1 MELNENENLSLGD
14 MAGMGEVSLP
24 SETSVGSGD
33 IPAGKGDAEEEY
45 KKKRNKKKQREM
57 KNIISFESFGSTN
70 EAKAYKLK
78 ASEFGADTHSA
89 AYNVKGETTWRVHST
104 YAIDQVSGENNPEER
119 DVVFFEAMPINNDIY
134 IKIGGINN
142 LKRSNGATVGN
153 NFGTTIEEWKKD
165 PKGIAKEASDF
176 LTDATHLKWINKKA
190 RSEGQTIKWALKDD
204 YSSII
209 EDLVNKSL
217 GLSESVVTEGMSKSA
232 IKKAIKVIDKQID
245 TETGG
250 DGEPL
255 DNETLQALEQE
266 RERLLAMNEGK
277 FDGIADLVK
286 SLHFEMDPKTAE
298 EKKIEIGYRQGEVT
312 KRKQIEGGN
321 YSLRRFRKEIKYW
334 DGNKRDQEWA
344 EGVFAGPDHYNTV
357 KSTLGAGPH
366 AKKVKKVRW
375 NQRKYDQ
382 WLEDVASN
390 DGWKNAFDMA
400 QNAQFEPG
408 LIDWV
413 EKNFRGDDPMQRIQW
428 DIEAFAESTSNTL
441 VNLKHINENKVVDKE
456 TEDEIF
462 DSETYYTISKVLAI
476 ARKSKECKEQY
487 KRETNFGNGLQMA
500 ERLKKEFPKIQFR
513 CRVYRSE
520 WNYGGNLCLAI
531 DLRGK
536 SWKHEV
542 FKFSSNNSTR
552 RPNYSFAKLFNG
564 TKKVSTNEVEDEWGM
579 GIVHGSY
586 QSISSFD
593 KFMDDVVGV
602 FKDYKRV
609 NGVEF
614 DMKTILAGFKVN
626 DKILAEWTRL
636 KPRIEKQYDIAKA
649 SGRKAHRR
657 IELRMPY
664 IRTAEKKVYYKT
676 DEPRELRHPDEYGES
691 AYNIIDGKDYA
702 KYEAAQAKV
711 SDMIEKFCKK
721 HNFEFVWAAS
731 W

>member
-57 KNIISFESFGSTN
+57 KNIISFESFGSLDEGKTISSS
-70 EAKAYKLK
+70 KI
-78 ASEFGADTHSA
+78 SMMGARVLNKISIGTIFDTEDGNYEITDYGRQA
-89 AYNVKGETTWRVHST
+89 NAFKE
-104 YAIDQVSGENNPEER
+104 
-119 DVVFFEAMPINNDIY
+119 FEAEHNGKKVKVKLTAMYGVKLEVTDDV
-134 IKIGGINN
+134 
-142 LKRSNGATVGN
+142 RSARFN
-153 NFGTTIEEWKKD
+153 
-165 PKGIAKEASDF
+165 KEVK
-176 LTDATHLKWINKKA
+176 LN
-190 RSEGQTIKWALKDD
+190 
-204 YSSII
+204 SII
-209 EDLVNKSL
+209 L
-217 GLSESVVTEGMSKSA
+217 ESV
-232 IKKAIKVIDKQID
+232 
-245 TETGG
+245 
-250 DGEPL
+250 
-255 DNETLQALEQE
+255 
-266 RERLLAMNEGK
+266 NEGK

-366 AKKVKKVRW
+366 KKAVKKVRW
-375 NQRKYDQ
+375 TQRKYDQ

-390 DGWKNAFDMA
+390 DGWKNAYDMA

-428 DIEAFAESTSNTL
+428 DIEAFAESTSTKL
-441 VNLKHINENKVVDKE
+441 THLKSINEDVILDKE
-456 TEDEIF
+456 TDDEIF

-476 ARKSKECKEQY
+476 ARKSKECKEAY
-487 KRETNFGNGLQMA
+487 KRESNFGNGLQMA
-500 ERLKKEFPKIQFR
+500 ERLKKEFPKIQFK

-520 WNYGGNLCLAI
+520 WNYGGNLCLSI
-531 DLRGK
+531 ELRGK

-542 FKFSSNNSTR
+542 FKFQSNNSTR
-552 RPNYSFAKLFNG
+552 KPNYSFAKLFNG
-564 TKKVSTNEVEDEWGM
+564 TKKVSTGKVEDDWGM
-579 GIVHGSY
+579 GTVHGSY
-586 QSISSFD
+586 KSISSFD

-614 DMKTILAGFKVN
+614 DMKTILAGFKAN

-691 AYNIIDGKDYA
+691 AYNIIDGRDYA

>member
-57 KNIISFESFGSTN
+57 KNIISFESF
-70 EAKAYKLK
+70 
-78 ASEFGADTHSA
+78 
-89 AYNVKGETTWRVHST
+89 
-104 YAIDQVSGENNPEER
+104 
-119 DVVFFEAMPINNDIY
+119 
-134 IKIGGINN
+134 
-142 LKRSNGATVGN
+142 
-153 NFGTTIEEWKKD
+153 
-165 PKGIAKEASDF
+165 KE
-176 LTDATHLKWINKKA
+176 
-190 RSEGQTIKWALKDD
+190 
-204 YSSII
+204 
-209 EDLVNKSL
+209 
-217 GLSESVVTEGMSKSA
+217 
-232 IKKAIKVIDKQID
+232 KV
-245 TETGG
+245 
-250 DGEPL
+250 
-255 DNETLQALEQE
+255 
-266 RERLLAMNEGK
+266 NEGK
-277 FDGIADLVK
+277 FDGIGDLVK

-298 EKKIEIGYRQGEVT
+298 EKKIELGKRQGEVT

-366 AKKVKKVRW
+366 TKPVKKVRW

-413 EKNFRGDDPMQRIQW
+413 EKNFRGDDPIQRIQW

-441 VNLKHINENKVVDKE
+441 ANLKHINETKVLDEE
-456 TEDEIF
+456 TNDEIF

-487 KRETNFGNGLQMA
+487 KRESNFGNGLQLA
-500 ERLKKEFPKIQFR
+500 ERLKKEFPKIQFK

-520 WNYGGNLCLAI
+520 WNYGGNLCLSI
-531 DLRGK
+531 ELRGK

-542 FKFSSNNSTR
+542 FKFQSNNSTR

-564 TKKVSTNEVEDEWGM
+564 TKKVSTGKVEDEWGM

-593 KFMDDVVGV
+593 KFMDDIVGV

-614 DMKTILAGFKVN
+614 DMKNILAGFKAG
-626 DKILAEWTRL
+626 DKILAEWSKL

-676 DEPRELRHPDEYGES
+676 DEPRELRHPDEYGQS
-691 AYNIIDGKDYA
+691 AYDIIDGRDYA
-702 KYEAAQAKV
+702 KYEAAQAKI

>member
-1 MELNENENLSLGD
+1 
-14 MAGMGEVSLP
+14 
-24 SETSVGSGD
+24 
-33 IPAGKGDAEEEY
+33 
-45 KKKRNKKKQREM
+45 
-57 KNIISFESFGSTN
+57 
-70 EAKAYKLK
+70 
-78 ASEFGADTHSA
+78 
-89 AYNVKGETTWRVHST
+89 
-104 YAIDQVSGENNPEER
+104 
-119 DVVFFEAMPINNDIY
+119 
-134 IKIGGINN
+134 
-142 LKRSNGATVGN
+142 
-153 NFGTTIEEWKKD
+153 
-165 PKGIAKEASDF
+165 
-176 LTDATHLKWINKKA
+176 
-190 RSEGQTIKWALKDD
+190 
-204 YSSII
+204 
-209 EDLVNKSL
+209 
-217 GLSESVVTEGMSKSA
+217 
-232 IKKAIKVIDKQID
+232 
-245 TETGG
+245 
-250 DGEPL
+250 
-255 DNETLQALEQE
+255 
-266 RERLLAMNEGK
+266 
-277 FDGIADLVK
+277 
-286 SLHFEMDPKTAE
+286 
-298 EKKIEIGYRQGEVT
+298 
-312 KRKQIEGGN
+312 
-321 YSLRRFRKEIKYW
+321 
-334 DGNKRDQEWA
+334 
-344 EGVFAGPDHYNTV
+344 
-357 KSTLGAGPH
+357 
-366 AKKVKKVRW
+366 
-375 NQRKYDQ
+375 
-382 WLEDVASN
+382 
-390 DGWKNAFDMA
+390 MA

-413 EKNFRGDDPMQRIQW
+413 EKNFRGEDAMQRIQW
-428 DIEAFAESTSNTL
+428 DIEAFAESTATKL
-441 VNLKHINENKVVDKE
+441 THLKSINESAVLDKE
-456 TEDEIF
+456 TDDEIF

-476 ARKSKECKEQY
+476 SRKSKECKEAY
-487 KRETNFGNGLQMA
+487 KRGSNFGNGLQMA

-614 DMKTILAGFKVN
+614 DMKTILADFKAN

-636 KPRIEKQYDIAKA
+636 KPRIEKQYDTAKE

-711 SDMIEKFCKK
+711 SDMIENFCKK
-721 HNFEFVWAAS
+721 HKFEFVWAAS

>member
-1 MELNENENLSLGD
+1 MKKLLLL
-14 MAGMGEVSLP
+14 ALITL
-24 SETSVGSGD
+24 TSIAHSQVTAYHMVYVNSVD
-33 IPAGKGDAEEEY
+33 QAK
-45 KKKRNKKKQREM
+45 
-57 KNIISFESFGSTN
+57 FESV
-70 EAKAYKLK
+70 E
-78 ASEFGADTHSA
+78 
-89 AYNVKGETTWRVHST
+89 
-104 YAIDQVSGENNPEER
+104 
-119 DVVFFEAMPINNDIY
+119 
-134 IKIGGINN
+134 
-142 LKRSNGATVGN
+142 
-153 NFGTTIEEWKKD
+153 KD
-165 PKGIAKEASDF
+165 
-176 LTDATHLKWINKKA
+176 
-190 RSEGQTIKWALKDD
+190 
-204 YSSII
+204 Y
-209 EDLVNKSL
+209 
-217 GLSESVVTEGMSKSA
+217 MSKMA
-232 IKKAIKVIDKQID
+232 QKAV
-245 TETGG
+245 
-250 DGEPL
+250 
-255 DNETLQALEQE
+255 
-266 RERLLAMNEGK
+266 NEGK
-277 FDGIADLVK
+277 FDGIGDLVK

-298 EKKIEIGYRQGEVT
+298 EKKIELGKRQGEVT

-357 KSTLGAGPH
+357 KSTLGAGIH
-366 AKKVKKVRW
+366 AKPAKKVRW

-413 EKNFRGDDPMQRIQW
+413 GKNFRGDDPMQRIQW

-441 VNLKHINENKVVDKE
+441 VNLKHINETKVLDKE

-487 KRETNFGNGLQMA
+487 KRKSNFGNGLQMA
-500 ERLKKEFPKIQFR
+500 ERLKKEFPKIQFK

-520 WNYGGNLCLAI
+520 WNYGGNLCLSI
-531 DLRGK
+531 ELRGK

-542 FKFSSNNSTR
+542 FKFQSNNSTR

-564 TKKVSTNEVEDEWGM
+564 TKKISTGEVEDEWGM

-586 QSISSFD
+586 QSISNFD
-593 KFMDDVVGV
+593 KFMDDVVGI

-614 DMKTILAGFKVN
+614 DMKTILAGFKAG

-636 KPRIEKQYDIAKA
+636 KPRIEKQYDVAKA
-649 SGRKAHRR
+649 SARKAHRR

-676 DEPRELRHPDEYGES
+676 DEPRELRHPDEYGQS
-691 AYNIIDGKDYA
+691 AYDIIDGRDYA
-702 KYEAAQAKV
+702 KYEAAQAKI
-711 SDMIEKFCKK
+711 SDIIEKFCKK
-721 HNFEFVWAAS
+721 HNFEFVWAAN

>member
-1 MELNENENLSLGD
+1 MELNENLSLGD

-24 SETSVGSGD
+24 TETSVGSGD

-45 KKKRNKKKQREM
+45 KKKRNKKKQRKM
-57 KNIISFESFGSTN
+57 KNIISFESFGSAN
-70 EAKAYKLK
+70 
-78 ASEFGADTHSA
+78 
-89 AYNVKGETTWRVHST
+89 
-104 YAIDQVSGENNPEER
+104 
-119 DVVFFEAMPINNDIY
+119 
-134 IKIGGINN
+134 
-142 LKRSNGATVGN
+142 
-153 NFGTTIEEWKKD
+153 
-165 PKGIAKEASDF
+165 
-176 LTDATHLKWINKKA
+176 
-190 RSEGQTIKWALKDD
+190 
-204 YSSII
+204 
-209 EDLVNKSL
+209 
-217 GLSESVVTEGMSKSA
+217 EGMSKSA
-232 IKKAIKVIDKQID
+232 VKKAIKVIDKQID

-266 RERLLAMNEGK
+266 RERLEGLLSESVVDEGKTISSSKISMMGAKILNKISIGTIFDTEDGNYEITDYGQQANAFKEFEAEHNGKKVKVKLTAMYGVKLEVTDDVRSARFNKEVRLNSIILESLNEGK
-277 FDGIADLVK
+277 FDGIGDLVK

-298 EKKIEIGYRQGEVT
+298 EKKIELGKRQGEVT
-312 KRKQIEGGN
+312 KRKQIDGGN
-321 YSLRRFRKEIKYW
+321 YALRRFRKEIKYW
-334 DGNKRDQEWA
+334 DGNRRDQEWA
-344 EGVFAGPDHYNTV
+344 EGIFAGPEHYNTV

-366 AKKVKKVRW
+366 KKAAKKVRW
-375 NQRKYDQ
+375 TQKKYDQ

-413 EKNFRGDDPMQRIQW
+413 EKNFRGEDAMQRIQW
-428 DIEAFAESTSNTL
+428 DIEAFAESTTTKL
-441 VNLKHINENKVVDKE
+441 THLKSINEDAVLDKQ
-456 TEDEIF
+456 TDDEIF
-462 DSETYYTISKVLAI
+462 DSETYYTISKVLSI
-476 ARKSKECKEQY
+476 ARKSKECKEEY
-487 KRETNFGNGLQMA
+487 KRETNFGSGLQMA

-513 CRVYRSE
+513 CRVYRSA

-536 SWKHEV
+536 SYKHEV
-542 FKFSSNNSTR
+542 FKFQSNNSTR
-552 RPNYSFAKLFNG
+552 KPNYSFAKLFNG

-579 GIVHGSY
+579 GIVHGGY

-649 SGRKAHRR
+649 SARKAHRR

-691 AYNIIDGKDYA
+691 AYDIIDGKDYA

>member
-1 MELNENENLSLGD
+1 MELNENLSLGD

-57 KNIISFESFGSTN
+57 KNIISFESFGSVT

-89 AYNVKGETTWRVHST
+89 PYNVKGEPTWRVHST

-153 NFGTTIEEWKKD
+153 NFSTTIEEWKND
-165 PKGIAKEASDF
+165 PEGIAKEASEF
-176 LTDATHLKWINKKA
+176 LTDAIHLKWINKKA

-204 YSSII
+204 YSSVII
-209 EDLVNKSL
+209 DLVNKSL
-217 GLSESVVTEGMSKSA
+217 GLSESAVTEGMSKSA

-266 RERLLAMNEGK
+266 RERLLGLNEGK

-298 EKKIEIGYRQGEVT
+298 EKKIELGYRQGEVT

-357 KSTLGAGPH
+357 KSTLGAGIHSKP
-366 AKKVKKVRW
+366 AKKVRW

-441 VNLKHINENKVVDKE
+441 VNLKHINETKVVDKE

-487 KRETNFGNGLQMA
+487 KRESNFGNGLQLA
-500 ERLKKEFPKIQFR
+500 ERLKKEFPKIQFK

-520 WNYGGNLCLAI
+520 WNYGGNLCLSI
-531 DLRGK
+531 ELRGK

-542 FKFSSNNSTR
+542 FKFQSNNSTR

-564 TKKVSTNEVEDEWGM
+564 TKKISTGKVEDEWGM

-614 DMKTILAGFKVN
+614 DMKTVLAGFKAG
-626 DKILAEWTRL
+626 DKILAEWTKL

-657 IELRMPY
+657 IEIRMPY

-676 DEPRELRHPDEYGES
+676 DEPRELRHPDEYGQS
-691 AYNIIDGKDYA
+691 AYDIIDGRDYA

>member
-57 KNIISFESFGSTN
+57 KNIISFESFGSLDEGKTISSS
-70 EAKAYKLK
+70 KI
-78 ASEFGADTHSA
+78 SMMGARVLNKISIGTIFDTEDGNYEITDYGRQA
-89 AYNVKGETTWRVHST
+89 NAFKE
-104 YAIDQVSGENNPEER
+104 
-119 DVVFFEAMPINNDIY
+119 FEAEHNGKKVKVKLTAMYGVKLEVTDDV
-134 IKIGGINN
+134 
-142 LKRSNGATVGN
+142 RSARFN
-153 NFGTTIEEWKKD
+153 
-165 PKGIAKEASDF
+165 KEVK
-176 LTDATHLKWINKKA
+176 LN
-190 RSEGQTIKWALKDD
+190 
-204 YSSII
+204 SII
-209 EDLVNKSL
+209 L
-217 GLSESVVTEGMSKSA
+217 ESV
-232 IKKAIKVIDKQID
+232 
-245 TETGG
+245 
-250 DGEPL
+250 
-255 DNETLQALEQE
+255 
-266 RERLLAMNEGK
+266 NEGK

-366 AKKVKKVRW
+366 KKAVKKVRW
-375 NQRKYDQ
+375 TQRKYDQ

-390 DGWKNAFDMA
+390 DGWKNAYDMA

-428 DIEAFAESTSNTL
+428 DIEAFAESTSTKL
-441 VNLKHINENKVVDKE
+441 THLKSINEDVILDKE
-456 TEDEIF
+456 TDDEIF

-476 ARKSKECKEQY
+476 ARKSKECKEAY
-487 KRETNFGNGLQMA
+487 KRESNFCNGLQMA
-500 ERLKKEFPKIQFR
+500 ERLKKEFPKIQFK

-520 WNYGGNLCLAI
+520 WNYGGNLCLSI
-531 DLRGK
+531 ELRGK

-542 FKFSSNNSTR
+542 FKFQSNNSTR
-552 RPNYSFAKLFNG
+552 KPNYSFAKLFNG
-564 TKKVSTNEVEDEWGM
+564 TKKVSTGKVEDDWGM
-579 GIVHGSY
+579 GTVHGSY

-614 DMKTILAGFKVN
+614 DMKTILAGFKAN

-691 AYNIIDGKDYA
+691 AYNIIDGRDYA

>member
-57 KNIISFESFGSTN
+57 KNIISFESFGSLDEGKTISSS
-70 EAKAYKLK
+70 KI
-78 ASEFGADTHSA
+78 SMMGARVLNKISIGTIFDTEDGNYEITDYGRQA
-89 AYNVKGETTWRVHST
+89 NAFKE
-104 YAIDQVSGENNPEER
+104 
-119 DVVFFEAMPINNDIY
+119 FEAEHNGKKVKVKLTAMYGVKLEVTDDV
-134 IKIGGINN
+134 
-142 LKRSNGATVGN
+142 RSARFN
-153 NFGTTIEEWKKD
+153 
-165 PKGIAKEASDF
+165 KEVK
-176 LTDATHLKWINKKA
+176 LN
-190 RSEGQTIKWALKDD
+190 
-204 YSSII
+204 SII
-209 EDLVNKSL
+209 L
-217 GLSESVVTEGMSKSA
+217 ESV
-232 IKKAIKVIDKQID
+232 
-245 TETGG
+245 
-250 DGEPL
+250 
-255 DNETLQALEQE
+255 
-266 RERLLAMNEGK
+266 NEGK

-366 AKKVKKVRW
+366 KKAVKKVRW
-375 NQRKYDQ
+375 TQRKYDQ

-390 DGWKNAFDMA
+390 DGWKNAYDMA

-428 DIEAFAESTSNTL
+428 DIEAFAESTSTKL
-441 VNLKHINENKVVDKE
+441 THLKSINEDVILDKE
-456 TEDEIF
+456 TDDEIF

-476 ARKSKECKEQY
+476 ARKSKECKEAY
-487 KRETNFGNGLQMA
+487 KRESNFGNGLQMA
-500 ERLKKEFPKIQFR
+500 ERLKKEFPKIQFK

-520 WNYGGNLCLAI
+520 WNYGGNLCLSI
-531 DLRGK
+531 ELRGK

-542 FKFSSNNSTR
+542 FKFQSNNSTR
-552 RPNYSFAKLFNG
+552 KPNYSFAKLFNG
-564 TKKVSTNEVEDEWGM
+564 TKKVSTGKVEDEWGM

-614 DMKTILAGFKVN
+614 DMKTILAGFKAN

-691 AYNIIDGKDYA
+691 AYNIIDGRDYA

>member
-1 MELNENENLSLGD
+1 MELNENLSLGD
-14 MAGMGEVSLP
+14 MSGMGEVSLP
-24 SETSVGSGD
+24 TETSVGSGD

-57 KNIISFESFGSTN
+57 KNIISFESFGSVT

-89 AYNVKGETTWRVHST
+89 PYSVKGEPTWRVHST

-153 NFGTTIEEWKKD
+153 NFSTTIEEWKND
-165 PKGIAKEASDF
+165 PEGIAKEASEF

-204 YSSII
+204 YSSVII
-209 EDLVNKSL
+209 DLVNKSL

-266 RERLLAMNEGK
+266 RERLIGLNEGK

-298 EKKIEIGYRQGEVT
+298 EKKIELGYRQGEVT
-312 KRKQIEGGN
+312 KRKQIDGGN

-344 EGVFAGPDHYNTV
+344 EGVFAGPEHYNTV

-441 VNLKHINENKVVDKE
+441 VNLKHINETKVVDKE

-500 ERLKKEFPKIQFR
+500 ERLKKEFPKIQFK

-520 WNYGGNLCLAI
+520 WNYGGNLCLSI
-531 DLRGK
+531 ELRGK

-542 FKFSSNNSTR
+542 FKFQSNNSTR

-564 TKKVSTNEVEDEWGM
+564 TKKISTGKVEDEWGM

-593 KFMDDVVGV
+593 KFMDDIVGI

-614 DMKTILAGFKVN
+614 DMKTILAGFKVG

-657 IELRMPY
+657 IEIRMPY

-676 DEPRELRHPDEYGES
+676 DEPRELRHPDEYGQS
-691 AYNIIDGKDYA
+691 AYDIIDGRDYA

-721 HNFEFVWAAS
+721 HNFRFVWAAS

>member
-57 KNIISFESFGSTN
+57 KNIISFESFGSLDEGKTISSS
-70 EAKAYKLK
+70 KI
-78 ASEFGADTHSA
+78 SMMGARVLNKISIGTIFDTEDGNYEITDYGRQA
-89 AYNVKGETTWRVHST
+89 NAFKE
-104 YAIDQVSGENNPEER
+104 
-119 DVVFFEAMPINNDIY
+119 FEAEHNGKKVKVKLTAMYGVKLEVTDDV
-134 IKIGGINN
+134 
-142 LKRSNGATVGN
+142 RSARFN
-153 NFGTTIEEWKKD
+153 
-165 PKGIAKEASDF
+165 KEVK
-176 LTDATHLKWINKKA
+176 LN
-190 RSEGQTIKWALKDD
+190 
-204 YSSII
+204 SII
-209 EDLVNKSL
+209 L
-217 GLSESVVTEGMSKSA
+217 ESV
-232 IKKAIKVIDKQID
+232 
-245 TETGG
+245 
-250 DGEPL
+250 
-255 DNETLQALEQE
+255 
-266 RERLLAMNEGK
+266 NEGK

-366 AKKVKKVRW
+366 KKAVKKVRW
-375 NQRKYDQ
+375 TQRKYDQ

-390 DGWKNAFDMA
+390 DGWKNAYDMA

-428 DIEAFAESTSNTL
+428 DIEAFAESTSTKL
-441 VNLKHINENKVVDKE
+441 THLKSINEDVILDKE
-456 TEDEIF
+456 TDDEIF

-476 ARKSKECKEQY
+476 ARKSKECKEAY
-487 KRETNFGNGLQMA
+487 KRESNFGNGLQMA
-500 ERLKKEFPKIQFR
+500 ERLKKEFPKIQFK

-520 WNYGGNLCLAI
+520 WNYGGNLCLSI
-531 DLRGK
+531 ELRGK

-542 FKFSSNNSTR
+542 FKFQSNNSTR
-552 RPNYSFAKLFNG
+552 KPNYSFAKLFNG
-564 TKKVSTNEVEDEWGM
+564 TKKVSTGKVEDEWGM

-614 DMKTILAGFKVN
+614 DMKTILAGFKAN

-691 AYNIIDGKDYA
+691 AYNIIDGRDYA
-702 KYEAAQAKV
+702 KYEAAQAKI

>member
-57 KNIISFESFGSTN
+57 KNIISFESFGSLDEGKTISSS
-70 EAKAYKLK
+70 KI
-78 ASEFGADTHSA
+78 SMMGARVLNKISIGTIFDTEDGNYEITDYGRQA
-89 AYNVKGETTWRVHST
+89 NAFKE
-104 YAIDQVSGENNPEER
+104 
-119 DVVFFEAMPINNDIY
+119 FEAEHNGKKVKVKLTAMYGVKLEVTDDV
-134 IKIGGINN
+134 
-142 LKRSNGATVGN
+142 RSARFN
-153 NFGTTIEEWKKD
+153 
-165 PKGIAKEASDF
+165 KEVK
-176 LTDATHLKWINKKA
+176 LN
-190 RSEGQTIKWALKDD
+190 
-204 YSSII
+204 SII
-209 EDLVNKSL
+209 L
-217 GLSESVVTEGMSKSA
+217 ESV
-232 IKKAIKVIDKQID
+232 
-245 TETGG
+245 
-250 DGEPL
+250 
-255 DNETLQALEQE
+255 
-266 RERLLAMNEGK
+266 NEGK

-366 AKKVKKVRW
+366 KKAVKKVRW
-375 NQRKYDQ
+375 TQRKYDQ

-390 DGWKNAFDMA
+390 DGWKNAYDMA

-428 DIEAFAESTSNTL
+428 DIEAFAESTSTKL
-441 VNLKHINENKVVDKE
+441 THLKSINEDVILDKE
-456 TEDEIF
+456 TDDEIF

-476 ARKSKECKEQY
+476 ARKSKECKEAY
-487 KRETNFGNGLQMA
+487 KRESNFGNGLQMA
-500 ERLKKEFPKIQFR
+500 ERLKKEFPKIQFK

-520 WNYGGNLCLAI
+520 WNYGGNLCLSI
-531 DLRGK
+531 ELRGK

-542 FKFSSNNSTR
+542 FKFQSNNSTR
-552 RPNYSFAKLFNG
+552 KPNYSFAKLFNG
-564 TKKVSTNEVEDEWGM
+564 TKKVSTGKVEDEWGM

-614 DMKTILAGFKVN
+614 DMKTILACFKAN

-691 AYNIIDGKDYA
+691 AYNIIDGRDYA
-702 KYEAAQAKV
+702 KYEAAQAKI